1 MRTNK
6 IKGKKEKNIFVFG
19 DSCVQGF
26 WDRKGGWA
34 TRLKQYFDA
43 SMAAAPGFPHH
54 GFYHMVFPL
63 GITDDTTKSILERFE
78 FETEKR
84 MVWKTTEEIFVF
96 AIGAND
102 TAFLDLAE
110 SERNIR
116 EIIKRAKRFS
126 KKIVFL
132 EDIPVDEKLTQPV
145 AWNEN
150 CFYENSKIEAYN
162 KSLKKIAKENKIE
175 LISLFGEWKKINYK
189 KLLADGIHPNDKGHK
204 YIFEKVRDFLLKK
217 YF

>member
-1 MRTNK
+1 MATNK
-6 IKGKKEKNIFVFG
+6 MRGKKEKNIFVFG

-26 WDRKGGWA
+26 WDSKGGWA

-43 SMAAAPGFPHH
+43 SMAVAPDFPHH

-63 GITDDTTKSILERFE
+63 GVSGDTTKSILKRFE

-84 MVWKTTEEIFVF
+84 MGWETAEEIFIF
-96 AIGAND
+96 SIGVND
-102 TAFLDLAE
+102 VALLDLAE
-110 SERNIR
+110 TERNIR
-116 EIIKRAKRFS
+116 EIIKRAKGFS

-132 EDIPVDEKLTQPV
+132 EVGPVDERLTKPV
-145 AWNEN
+145 AWNED
-150 CFYENSKIEAYN
+150 CFYENKKIEAYN
-162 KSLKKIAKENKIE
+162 KILKKIAKENKVE
-175 LISLFGEWKKINYK
+175 LISLFDEWKKINYR
-189 KLLADGIHPNDKGHK
+189 KLLADGIHPNDRGHK

>member
-1 MRTNK
+1 MR
-6 IKGKKEKNIFVFG
+6 GKKEKNIFVFG

-26 WDRKGGWA
+26 WDSQGGWA

-43 SMAAAPGFPHH
+43 SMVSAPNFPEQ
-54 GFYHMVFPL
+54 GFYYMVFPL
-63 GITDDTTKSILERFE
+63 GVTDDTTKSILERFE

-96 AIGAND
+96 SIGKND
-102 TAFLDLAE
+102 TAFLNLAE
-110 SERNIR
+110 SKRNIF

-132 EDIPVDEKLTQPV
+132 EVGPVDERLTKPV
-145 AWNEN
+145 AWDKD
-150 CFYENSKIEAYN
+150 CFYEN
-162 KSLKKIAKENKIE
+162 KKIAAFNKILNKIARE
-175 LISLFGEWKKINYK
+175 KGVDVIKIFGDWKKINYQ